1 MTELEL
7 LCRPLIRQ
15 LCAYWYYA
23 RCGEVPDR
31 EQVDRVLREHLIRI
45 REKVEDDGR
54 LKREFQ
60 RIEQPLIFFIDYT
73 IKEGNFPFSEKWRE
87 IARDYNELSGDE
99 KFFEQLSAALDDPDS
114 SSRLVMFYL
123 FMGLGFDGC
132 HAGDPEYIQRR
143 MKVCA
148 TRFPSAVGEEEAFSL
163 ASPDA
168 GDPPVYFQKRRF
180 RFFSVYTAMA
190 LLIVCLLGA
199 WSWNFWVLYQETGDF
214 RKSLCKAA
222 TAAGKIF
229 TPDRKADKATPERGK
244 DL

>member
-1 MTELEL
+1 MRELEH
-7 LCRPLIRQ
+7 LCRPLVRQ
-15 LCAYWYYA
+15 LCAYWCYA
-23 RCGEVPDR
+23 RCGEAPEQ
-31 EQVDRVLREHLIRI
+31 EQVSRVLREHLIRI

-73 IKEGNFPFSEKWRE
+73 IKEGHFPFSEAWRE

-99 KFFEQLSAALDDPDS
+99 KFFEQLASTLDDPDS
-114 SSRLVMFYL
+114 AEQLVMFYL

-148 TRFPSAVGEEEAFSL
+148 ARFPAGVGTEVPPL

-168 GDPPVYFQKRRF
+168 GEPPACFRDRGF
-180 RFFSVYTAMA
+180 RFFSVYTALA
-190 LLIVCLLGA
+190 VLLCCLIGA
-199 WSWNFWVLYQETGDF
+199 WVWNFWVLYEETRDF
-214 RKSLCKAA
+214 RRTLYQA
-222 TAAGKIF
+222 TMAAGKIF
-229 TPDRKADKATPERGK
+229 TPEPNVRKAIPEKGKA
-244 DL
+244 L

>member
-1 MTELEL
+1 MRELEQ
-7 LCRPLIRQ
+7 LCRPLVRQ
-15 LCAYWYYA
+15 LCAYWYYT
-23 RCGEVPDR
+23 RCGEVPER
-31 EQVDRVLREHLIRI
+31 EQVDQVLREHLIRI

-73 IKEGNFPFSEKWRE
+73 IKEGNFPFSEAWRE

-99 KFFEQLSAALDDPDS
+99 KFFEQLAATLDDPDS
-114 SSRLVMFYL
+114 AERLVMFYL

-148 TRFPSAVGEEEAFSL
+148 ARFPSDAGAEDLS
-163 ASPDA
+163 SPDA
-168 GDPPVYFQKRRF
+168 GEPPVCFRKRKF

-190 LLIVCLLGA
+190 VLLLCLIGA
-199 WSWNFWVLYQETGDF
+199 WGWNFWVLYQETGDF
-214 RKSLCKAA
+214 RGALYKAS
-222 TAAGKIF
+222 TAAGKVF
-229 TPDRKADKATPERGK
+229 TPEPKAGNAIQEAGK
-244 DL
+244 K

>member
-1 MTELEL
+1 MRELEQ
-7 LCRPLIRQ
+7 LCRPLVRQ

-23 RCGEVPDR
+23 RCGEVP
-31 EQVDRVLREHLIRI
+31 EQENVSGVLREHLIRI

-73 IKEGNFPFSEKWRE
+73 IKEGNFPFSEAWRE

-99 KFFEQLSAALDDPDS
+99 KFFEQLAVALDDPDS
-114 SSRLVMFYL
+114 AERLVMFYL

-132 HAGDPEYIQRR
+132 HAGDPEYILRR

-148 TRFPSAVGEEEAFSL
+148 TRFPSGIGTEAPPL

-168 GDPPVYFQKRRF
+168 GEPPAYFQNRKF
-180 RFFSVYTAMA
+180 RCFSVHTAMLA
-190 LLIVCLLGA
+190 LFLCLVGA
-199 WSWNFWVLYQETGDF
+199 MGWNFCVLYQETGDF
-214 RKSLCKAA
+214 RKALDKAA
-222 TAAGKIF
+222 IASGKIF
-229 TPDRKADKATPERGK
+229 TSEPKADKTIPEKGK
-244 DL
+244 R

>member
-1 MTELEL
+1 MRELEQ
-7 LCRPLIRQ
+7 LCRPLVRQ

-23 RCGEVPDR
+23 RCGEAPER
-31 EQVDRVLREHLIRI
+31 GEVDRVLREHLIRI

-73 IKEGNFPFSEKWRE
+73 IKEGNFPFSEAWRE

-99 KFFEQLSAALDDPDS
+99 KFFEQLAATLDDPDS
-114 SSRLVMFYL
+114 AERLVMFYL

-132 HAGDPEYIQRR
+132 HEGDPEYIQRR

-148 TRFPSAVGEEEAFSL
+148 ARFPSETGEEEFS
-163 ASPDA
+163 SPDA
-168 GDPPVYFQKRRF
+168 GEPPVYFRKRKF

-190 LLIVCLLGA
+190 ALLLCLIGA
-199 WSWNFWVLYQETGDF
+199 WGWNFWVLYQETGDF
-214 RKSLCKAA
+214 RRTLSMASM
-222 TAAGKIF
+222 AAGKIF
-229 TPDRKADKATPERGK
+229 TQETTEKKATPEAGK
-244 DL
+244 K

>member
-1 MTELEL
+1 MRELEQ
-7 LCRPLIRQ
+7 LCRPLVRQ

-23 RCGEVPDR
+23 RCGEAPDR
-31 EQVDRVLREHLIRI
+31 ERVNQSLREHLIRI

-73 IKEGNFPFSEKWRE
+73 IKEGNFPFSGAWRE

-99 KFFEQLSAALDDPDS
+99 KFFEQLAAALDDPES
-114 SSRLVMFYL
+114 AERLVMFYL

-132 HAGDPEYIQRR
+132 HAGDPEYILRR

-148 TRFPSAVGEEEAFSL
+148 ARFPSGFGAEASSL

-168 GDPPVYFQKRRF
+168 GDPPAYFQNRRF
-180 RFFSVYTAMA
+180 RYFSVHTAMLA
-190 LLIVCLLGA
+190 LLVCLIGA
-199 WSWNFWVLYQETGDF
+199 LSWNFCVLYQETRDF
-214 RKSLCKAA
+214 RQALYKAA
-222 TAAGKIF
+222 AAATKVFISE
-229 TPDRKADKATPERGK
+229 PKADEAIPEKGK
-244 DL
+244 NL